1 MERSSHGHRHGQ
13 SGRGFRLTAC
23 CLLPHV
29 FSVSLCLCGQ
39 FDFGMPA
46 KQRELDLTEF
56 PSGTVTEYTT
66 LVCLACIF
74 DIFTKQLNLAPR
86 TAFSE
91 IKRHTPTIAELT
103 SRAAMRPYFDSEEK
117 HPHCPYCGSA
127 KRWLA
132 RFDTY
137 CIEGGKTT
145 DAARRALLRKL
156 PKAEDQFVL
165 QEKKSDSGA
174 VFFEWLDTLGRSLDL
189 NDEAWLI
196 EASRMYLERREP
208 KTNWDEVFDELRAVR
223 RSSRLSE
230 GWERDG
236 ARLFLAPGIYSEALL
251 IQYLV
256 SRSHA
261 HGGLTLEGRLTLV
274 ELVRRL
280 RYSGYLEQLGI
291 TERDPG
297 EVFEKMVNHLA
308 ATHEWSS
315 ARVSRSVSTGSG
327 SDRVIAGSKKST
339 KKTAKKASKT
349 RKKKLTPP
357 EPEVIS
363 TEPVKLHYLIDRR
376 DFLEKAKSVY
386 ASYAG

>member
-56 PSGTVTEYTT
+56 PPGTVTEYTT

-117 HPHCPYCGSA
+117 HPHCPYCGKA

-145 DAARRALLRKL
+145 DAARRALQKKL
-156 PKAEDQFVL
+156 PKAEDQFVVS
-165 QEKKSDSGA
+165 EKKSDSGA
-174 VFFEWLDTLGRSLDL
+174 VFFDWLDTLGRSLDL
-189 NDEAWLI
+189 NDETWLI
-196 EASRMYLERREP
+196 DASRMYLERREP
-208 KTNWDEVFDELRAVR
+208 KTNWEEVFDGLRAVR

-236 ARLFLAPGIYSEALL
+236 ARLFLAPSLYSEALL

-261 HGGLTLEGRLTLV
+261 HGGLTLEGRLTLM

-291 TERDPG
+291 TEHDPG
-297 EVFEKMVNHLA
+297 EVFEKVVNHLA
-308 ATHEWSS
+308 ATHEW
-315 ARVSRSVSTGSG
+315 ARVRTGRG
-327 SDRVIAGSKKST
+327 SDRVKVATKKTKKAS
-339 KKTAKKASKT
+339 KKTAKKSSKSS
-349 RKKKLTPP
+349 KKKSLPP
-357 EPEVIS
+357 EPEVIA

-376 DFLEKAKSVY
+376 DFI
-386 ASYAG
+386 

>member
-1 MERSSHGHRHGQ
+1 M
-13 SGRGFRLTAC
+13 A
-23 CLLPHV
+23 
-29 FSVSLCLCGQ
+29 
-39 FDFGMPA
+39 PA

-56 PSGTVTEYTT
+56 PPGTVTEYTT

-103 SRAAMRPYFDSEEK
+103 SRGAMRPYFDSEEK

-132 RFDTY
+132 QLDTY

-145 DAARRALLRKL
+145 DAARRALLKKL
-156 PKAEDQFVL
+156 PKAEDQFVVS
-165 QEKKSDSGA
+165 EKKSDSGA

-189 NDEAWLI
+189 NDETWLI
-196 EASRMYLERREP
+196 DASRMYLERREP

-236 ARLFLAPGIYSEALL
+236 ARLFLSPSLYSEALL

-261 HGGLTLEGRLTLV
+261 HGGLTLEGRLTLM
-274 ELVRRL
+274 ELTRRL

-291 TERDPG
+291 TEHDPG
-297 EVFEKMVNHLA
+297 EVFEKVVNHLA
-308 ATHEWSS
+308 ATHEWSK
-315 ARVSRSVSTGSG
+315 VSTGSG
-327 SDRVIAGSKKST
+327 SDRVVPASKKAKSKKAT
-339 KKTAKKASKT
+339 KKSAKKSSK
-349 RKKKLTPP
+349 KQSAPP
-357 EPEVIS
+357 EPEVIT

-376 DFLEKAKSVY
+376 EFLEKVKSVY

>member
-1 MERSSHGHRHGQ
+1 
-13 SGRGFRLTAC
+13 
-23 CLLPHV
+23 
-29 FSVSLCLCGQ
+29 
-39 FDFGMPA
+39 MPPV

-56 PSGTVTEYTT
+56 PHGTVTEYTT

-103 SRAAMRPYFDSEEK
+103 SRGAMRPYFDSEEK

-145 DAARRALLRKL
+145 DTARRALLRKL
-156 PKAEDQFVL
+156 PKAEDQFVVS
-165 QEKKSDSGA
+165 EKKSDSGA

-196 EASRMYLERREP
+196 DATRMYLERREP
-208 KTNWDEVFDELRAVR
+208 KTDWDEVFEELRTVR

-236 ARLFLAPGIYSEALL
+236 ARLFLAPSLYSEALL

-261 HGGLTLEGRLTLV
+261 HGGLTIEGRLTLM
-274 ELVRRL
+274 ELIRRL

-291 TERDPG
+291 TEHDPG
-297 EVFEKMVNHLA
+297 EVFEKVVNHLA
-308 ATHEWSS
+308 ATQEWSS
-315 ARVSRSVSTGSG
+315 ERVSTGSG
-327 SDRVIAGSKKST
+327 SDQVVP
-339 KKTAKKASKT
+339 AKKAKSKKGAKT
-349 RKKKLTPP
+349 SSKKKPAPP
-357 EPEVIS
+357 APEVIA

-376 DFLEKAKSVY
+376 DFLEKVKSVY

>member
-1 MERSSHGHRHGQ
+1 MA
-13 SGRGFRLTAC
+13 TK
-23 CLLPHV
+23 
-29 FSVSLCLCGQ
+29 
-39 FDFGMPA
+39 

-56 PSGTVTEYTT
+56 PPGTVTEYTT

-74 DIFTKQLNLAPR
+74 DIFTKQLSLAPR

-91 IKRHTPTIAELT
+91 IKRHTPTIEELT
-103 SRAAMRPYFDSEEK
+103 NRGAMRPYFDSEEK
-117 HPHCPYCGSA
+117 HPHCPYCGKA

-156 PKAEDQFVL
+156 PKAEDQFVI

-196 EASRMYLERREP
+196 DASRMYLERREP
-208 KTNWDEVFDELRAVR
+208 KTNWDEVFDGLRAVR
-223 RSSRLSE
+223 RSSRLTE
-230 GWERDG
+230 GWELDG
-236 ARLFLAPGIYSEALL
+236 ARLFLSPSLYSEALL

-261 HGGLTLEGRLTLV
+261 HGGLTLEGRLTLM

-291 TERDPG
+291 SEYDPG
-297 EVFEKMVNHLA
+297 EVFEKLVNHLA
-308 ATHEWSS
+308 ATHEWYRTARGSE
-315 ARVSRSVSTGSG
+315 RVSRVRTGSG
-327 SDRVIAGSKKST
+327 SDRVKRSKKST
-339 KKTAKKASKT
+339 KKATKQPSKSS
-349 RKKKLTPP
+349 KKKQTTPP
-357 EPEVIS
+357 EPEVIA

-376 DFLEKAKSVY
+376 DFLEKVKSVY